1 MNEHEESVAEDLY
14 QDHMDRMAEEHVLR
28 YWEGREAS
36 VINEICVA
44 ARERYGDNAVEAMVG
59 ALSSVCEPRQLIA
72 LLTALRAP
80 TEEGTSPF

>member
-1 MNEHEESVAEDLY
+1 MNEHDESVAEDLY

-28 YWEGREAS
+28 NREEREAS
-36 VINEICVA
+36 VLNEICVA

-59 ALSSVCEPRQLIA
+59 ALASVCGPRQLMT

-80 TEEGTSPF
+80 TKEDASPF